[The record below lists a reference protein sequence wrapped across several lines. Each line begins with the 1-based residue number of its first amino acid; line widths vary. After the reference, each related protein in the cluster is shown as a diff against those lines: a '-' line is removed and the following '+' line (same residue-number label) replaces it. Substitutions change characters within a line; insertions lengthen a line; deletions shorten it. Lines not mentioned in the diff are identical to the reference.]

1 MNPAIDPM
9 MSGVATPTPA
19 PPPAAA
25 PVPPGVSVPGQTPM
39 PMMAEGGMA
48 APPKGGSWNQFF
60 RQISWVE
67 AGFMI
72 LGTAALLFLIRYY
85 RYRLYADKES
95 AKKMQAEMDDLNAK
109 VTSIETKMKP
119 QAKKPVSFK

>member
-1 MNPAIDPM
+1 MTPVIDPM
-9 MSGVATPTPA
+9 MTGVATA
-19 PPPAAA
+19 PPSNSPT
-25 PVPPGVSVPGQTPM
+25 VPPGVSIPGQTPL
-39 PMMAEGGMA
+39 PVMADGGMA
-48 APPKGGSWNQFF
+48 TPPKGGSWNQFF

-95 AKKMQAEMDDLNAK
+95 AKKLQAELDDLNAK

-119 QAKKPVSFK
+119 SAKKQVPFK